1 MFNNMKKQILNSNK
15 KTYKAFSLLELL
27 IVIAIMGFSVK
38 LIANFKVNTLLYRE
52 YAQTKLS
59 AQDETKR
66 ILRPMVEEI
75 RSLSPAST
83 GAFGIEKMTGSEF
96 IFYSDADNNGTK
108 ERIRY
113 TQSGSTLV
121 KGVTQPTGDPLTYNT
136 ANEVANTIVY
146 NVVNGTTPMFTY
158 YDTGYTGATGYAS
171 LASSRYTDV
180 RLVKIY
186 ISVDDDVNQAPPAFT
201 LTTQVSL
208 RNLKNNL

>member
-1 MFNNMKKQILNSNK
+1 MEII
-15 KTYKAFSLLELL
+15 
-27 IVIAIMGFSVK
+27 IVIAILGFSLK
-38 LIANFKVNTLLYRE
+38 LIANFKINTFLYKE

-96 IFYSDADNNGTK
+96 IFYSDANNDGLK

-113 TQSGSTLV
+113 TQSGTSLI
-121 KGVTQPTGDPLTYNT
+121 KGITAPSGDPLTYNT
-136 ANEVANTIVY
+136 ANEVVTTIIN
-146 NVVNGTTPMFTY
+146 NVVNGSTPMFTY
-158 YDTGYTGATGYAS
+158 YDSGYTGLAGYAS
-171 LASSRYTDV
+171 LTSGRYTDV